1 MEGKEGATVRQE
13 HSDAGA
19 EKDPKTAGKRN
30 KKQSSPTAATSN
42 NASNNNRNKH
52 HTRQL
57 TAAVSSLSPIFM
69 AARHRTPREPIAPL
83 PSSFPR
89 LPARTATAHN
99 RVHPHPSPR
108 RPQRPNSQPPKN
120 RCGNHTPATKHATQ
134 HRVTWTPPSEERH
147 VNRLAGTRHNQSTE
161 QRSKTGTQSR
171 TLHAHSPFDAAAAA
185 TGTVPERKMT
195 RSKKGLTRE
204 KQSTRPYAKRHSGC
218 CGCRVRRQNAPY

>member
-13 HSDAGA
+13 HSDAGE

-69 AARHRTPREPIAPL
+69 AARHRTPRESIAPL

-89 LPARTATAHN
+89 LPPTSSHGTQSGPSTPVATPPSTTQQSTAQKPL
-99 RVHPHPSPR
+99 RKS
-108 RPQRPNSQPPKN
+108 
-120 RCGNHTPATKHATQ
+120 HTATKHATQ
-134 HRVTWTPPSEERH
+134 HRLTWTPPSEERH
-147 VNRLAGTRHNQSTE
+147 VNRLAGTRYNQSTE
-161 QRSKTGTQSR
+161 QREVRQA
-171 TLHAHSPFDAAAAA
+171 LDQ
-185 TGTVPERKMT
+185 
-195 RSKKGLTRE
+195 GL
-204 KQSTRPYAKRHSGC
+204 STHTALLMPPLLP
-218 CGCRVRRQNAPY
+218 RVRYPSGK